1 MKSRNSTKICITTGM
16 FSLLFSYFHLKVI
29 KRQKQI
35 LIGVGSGLGARNGG
49 AATEEGFTKGHPLKI
64 GENVQNYKTE
74 TELLIP

>member
-1 MKSRNSTKICITTGM
+1 M
-16 FSLLFSYFHLKVI
+16 I

-35 LIGVGSGLGARNGG
+35 LIGVGSGLGARDGG